1 MHSRSARWLASPWI
15 VSSLRVAAVVT
26 TMTVIG
32 ARAEGLTVF
41 QATLGETNQKT
52 GEVSTEEVRRVLA
65 DGSAIVLDSRKK
77 SEFSAGHIA
86 GAVNVAPGPD
96 APASAHVVAVERLVR
111 GDKSRALVLYC
122 NGQFCM
128 QSRQLADQLVAA
140 GFTNVRRYQLGIP
153 MWRTVGGLVE
163 VELEGIARIFQ
174 IDRTVVYLDARLP
187 EEFTQGSLPG
197 AYNLPAD
204 AAGPNALAKA
214 PLPRDDF
221 NTRIMLFGRDGAQ
234 ARKLAEIF
242 SKLPYQN
249 VSYFPGTYS
258 ELSAALRGK

>member
-1 MHSRSARWLASPWI
+1 MHSKSARWFALPWI
-15 VSSLRVAAVVT
+15 LSSLRVAAVLT

-128 QSRQLADQLVAA
+128 QSRQLADQLVAD

-174 IDRTVVYLDARLP
+174 IDRTAVYLDARLP
-187 EEFTQGSLPG
+187 EEFTQASLPG

-204 AAGPNALAKA
+204 ANPIAITVSATRGSLAPRNEAQPFGFCEDSNNAKS
-214 PLPRDDF
+214 D
-221 NTRIMLFGRDGAQ
+221 
-234 ARKLAEIF
+234 
-242 SKLPYQN
+242 
-249 VSYFPGTYS
+249 VSSTPS
-258 ELSAALRGK
+258 SSICRP